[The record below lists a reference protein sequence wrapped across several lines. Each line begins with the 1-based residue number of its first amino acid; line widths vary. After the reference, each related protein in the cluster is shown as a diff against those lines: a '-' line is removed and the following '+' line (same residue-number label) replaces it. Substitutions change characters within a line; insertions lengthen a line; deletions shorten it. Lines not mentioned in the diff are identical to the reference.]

1 MCFAS
6 GDKKSVCARSHLN
19 VSCKEYDGFVIW
31 WYELVSNNW
40 FKGPMISP
48 KCVCGV
54 FFCFLFLFLFYPPPM
69 ALVLLLLA
77 ALEWKIEGSG
87 DLSGHGILPSRLAH
101 GFSTS
106 QRAWSNRELSL
117 KNMIFVFMVF

>member
-19 VSCKEYDGFVIW
+19 VSHREYDGFVSW

-48 KCVCGV
+48 KCVCVG
-54 FFCFLFLFLFYPPPM
+54 FFFFLFCFCFCFIHHRWHLCFCCWQHWSGRLRGVGTFPAMASCHQGLPM
-69 ALVLLLLA
+69 ASPPVKGLGQTENLA
-77 ALEWKIEGSG
+77 
-87 DLSGHGILPSRLAH
+87 
-101 GFSTS
+101 
-106 QRAWSNRELSL
+106 
-117 KNMIFVFMVF
+117 